1 MRQSV
6 IYPKLYLEGM
16 EVKYEHVI
24 PLKEHDGPCP
34 HTRLAVF
41 ATGLSP
47 HLRNLWGCLGPEV
60 LSQFVKSLL
69 VLKV

>member
-6 IYPKLYLEGM
+6 IYPKLYLQGM
-16 EVKYEHVI
+16 EAKYEHVI

-41 ATGLSP
+41 VTALSP
-47 HLRNLWGCLGPEV
+47 HLRNLWGCLGHKV
-60 LSQFVKSLL
+60 LNQFVKSSLI
-69 VLKV
+69 LKV